1 MAKIVGFGECVLD
14 FSSQQVEE
22 DGTTTFRACPG
33 GSVANLC
40 VATARLGQESAFV
53 GQVGADPFGHALQK
67 CLRQYGVHTDG
78 MLFSDSYGTLL
89 AFATRQADSD
99 VSYHFGNMPSA
110 DKFVRYSDLPLALF
124 QEADLVHVSSCAM
137 AEGETQIT
145 EAKLLRTL
153 RQWNKIVSYD
163 VNYRA
168 MQYKSMEEA
177 RRVTQIPLG
186 YADIVK
192 ATEEELALVT
202 GRRGAAGI
210 EALLL
215 GGASVVLITRGSDG
229 SSWHIPGASGDVP
242 VPPCAG
248 GGSRRCGRLLFGSV
262 SLKGGGYRGHS
273 HDLRGSGA
281 LRRGVC
287 QPGSGHLRHPPGCN
301 GRNANAAGSGERL
314 PLKNSKLRAR
324 RFRVAR
330 QYNWRMCK

>member
-53 GQVGADPFGHALQK
+53 RQVGADPFGHALQK

-242 VPPCAG
+242 VPRVRAVDPVGAG
-248 GGSRRCGRLLFGSV
+248 DCYLGAFLSRVADTEDIHTISAEAVRSAAEFASRAAAICV
-262 SLKGGGYRGHS
+262 T
-273 HDLRGSGA
+273 
-281 LRRGVC
+281 RRGAMAGMPTLQEVE
-287 QPGSGHLRHPPGCN
+287 
-301 GRNANAAGSGERL
+301 NASL
-314 PLKNSKLRAR
+314 
-324 RFRVAR
+324 
-330 QYNWRMCK
+330 